1 MNVHATPISITRVE
15 LFFPVNGDVVEV
27 FAREATIVSE
37 LAAHKEGGASAITR
51 LIFTENEAVSEA
63 TNAMHLRNL
72 KAAASSFNAAFF
84 SKWVS
89 AEATFECVSNWARGA
104 CFELTEV

>member
-1 MNVHATPISITRVE
+1 MNVHATPISLTRLE
-15 LFFPVNGDVVEV
+15 LYFPVSGEVEEV
-27 FAREATIVSE
+27 FAREVTITPA
-37 LAAHKEGGASAITR
+37 LAARKDVGASAITR
-51 LIFTENEAVSEA
+51 LIFTENDNLSEA
-63 TNAMHLRNL
+63 ANAMHLRNL

-89 AEATFECVSNWARGA
+89 AEATFECVSTWARGA